1 MNAVHTTNICQV
13 VTYTG
18 HTGFVVPEL
27 VVGADNSTMTETA
40 LASEL
45 TAGIDSYICSV
56 IGGCEHAGPTASSTT
71 GSAVAVTSS
80 GASPSTSVAPATGFS
95 SHLAP
100 TWWLFAGVELIW
112 LARELCLP

>member
-1 MNAVHTTNICQV
+1 M

-18 HTGFVVPEL
+18 QTGFVVPEL

-56 IGGCEHAGPTASSTT
+56 VGGCEHAGLTASSTT
-71 GSAVAVTSS
+71 GSAVAVTNS
-80 GASPSTSVAPATGFS
+80 GTSTSTSVAPATGLASNF
-95 SHLAP
+95 AP
-100 TWWLFAGVELIW
+100 TWWLFAVTGFTWLVYEL
-112 LARELCLP
+112 RRP